1 MRRNK
6 LRHYKGMEGS
16 GRVRRKRHGG
26 VGIRGNSGG
35 EISCGFREGG
45 GGEEVVCKFRWFG
58 GGGSRERIDEPG
70 DFGFVGIAY
79 DPGDTGKRGQLFG
92 STLGVAAGDDDADG
106 RVGGVKLSDGV
117 AGLGVGGSGDG
128 AGVDDDDVGS
138 SGRGGSGATAVE
150 QLALE
155 GGAIGLRGAA
165 TELFDEE
172 AWHLKSPPQ
181 G

>member
-16 GRVRRKRHGG
+16 GRVRRKRHCG

-70 DFGFVGIAY
+70 GFGVLGIGY
-79 DPGDTGKRGQLFG
+79 DPGDTREPGPLFG
-92 STLGVAAGDDDADG
+92 GTP
-106 RVGGVKLSDGV
+106 GV
-117 AGLGVGGSGDG
+117 AGRDDG
-128 AGVDDDDVGS
+128 
-138 SGRGGSGATAVE
+138 
-150 QLALE
+150 
-155 GGAIGLRGAA
+155 
-165 TELFDEE
+165 
-172 AWHLKSPPQ
+172 
-181 G
+181 